1 MFGWRRNSV
10 NWGWLLLRIAIA
22 LTILTTLF
30 LSQRFWYRSIWR
42 ATANWRTVWLRV
54 TVRLFYLA
62 LLVLII
68 GSVADGLR
76 MSRNHLLPSDNLIDI
91 FAGLW
96 FTSALFAY
104 FAVKVVRVIERL
116 WTSLRSAAR
125 RNSAPA
131 ASSSPAPVM
140 APPPILPPPTIPAP
154 PEIVPDPS
162 RPSFFPAAPPRSPAT
177 PFLSAMY
184 GFAAER
190 LDYLIHRVE

>member
-1 MFGWRRNSV
+1 
-10 NWGWLLLRIAIA
+10 
-22 LTILTTLF
+22 
-30 LSQRFWYRSIWR
+30 
-42 ATANWRTVWLRV
+42 
-54 TVRLFYLA
+54 
-62 LLVLII
+62 
-68 GSVADGLR
+68 

-140 APPPILPPPTIPAP
+140 APPPILPAASIPAAA
-154 PEIVPDPS
+154 EIVPDPS
-162 RPSFFPAAPPRSPAT
+162 RRYFFRAASALAGAT

-184 GFAAER
+184 GFPTER
-190 LDYLIHRVE
+190 P